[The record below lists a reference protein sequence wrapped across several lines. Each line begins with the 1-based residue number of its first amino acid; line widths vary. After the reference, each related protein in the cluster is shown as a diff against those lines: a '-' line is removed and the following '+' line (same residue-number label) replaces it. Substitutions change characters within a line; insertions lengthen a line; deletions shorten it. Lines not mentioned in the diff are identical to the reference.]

1 MQIQVLPRPSRVFSA
16 HLLHSIRLFIS
27 AVIVFALLIVLGAS
41 STLAS
46 ETKTFTGMKIC
57 RVPFVAIAP
66 PNPGGYCLFTHA
78 SIESLE
84 GAKAYYTDAHIV
96 LGVLNSPV
104 TIRAT
109 DERGSTITGHCTYY
123 YATATN
129 PAHGLCVYSGGT
141 GKFAGFHA
149 RWVIGSPTATGVSV
163 VGPYWFDRDHAG
175 DDENNRD

>member
-1 MQIQVLPRPSRVFSA
+1 MQIQAPPRPSRMFSA
-16 HLLHSIRLFIS
+16 HIFRSNRLFIS
-27 AVIVFALLIVLGAS
+27 AVMVFALLMVVGAS
-41 STLAS
+41 PTLAS

-123 YATATN
+123 YPPTN
-129 PAHGLCVYSGGT
+129 PPHGLCVYSGGT
-141 GKFAGFHA
+141 GKFAGFNA
-149 RWVIGSPTATGVSV
+149 RWVIGGPTPNGVSV
-163 VGPYWFDRDHAG
+163 VGPYWFDRDHA
-175 DDENNRD
+175 